1 MNRVLLAGAGAEVDL
16 NLPSGPNFT
25 RDTFYCQKTNMYK
38 ALKSFYSN
46 RLGKSEHDRIPIKY
60 DPAFLFNT
68 RGRAFRNLIEN
79 LMNCCQPDVCDLLG
93 KSQED
98 CREFSDLNKD
108 DLKTLF
114 NALVVEGDDYC
125 SRLPVGGIAI
135 PNEAHFNILEDYYS
149 NLLRPNEN
157 IVRFWKIVNFYW
169 SAFFSILLPITDIFY
184 SDFGLYL
191 SDKYGF
197 VLSHLDDAVH
207 RVFDFDTLL
216 RFLPEQCY
224 YKRLSGLFDVVITT
238 NYTPYVS
245 SVVNFEPA
253 RCIRLSGCLSQ
264 FEHLDVLEF
273 EDYSTAGKHIDHAS
287 FIFPYLLCQSP
298 VKPIISQNQ
307 IMEFASAVAAMR
319 EADEIVVLG
328 YSFCDQDSHIASMV
342 GKAIRDK
349 SDLRLVNFC
358 HCNDLTVGFDC
369 RGEKLNLAGKLRIP
383 ESALTRIDVIPVR
396 NCETKSFLRLCEKWA
411 RG

>member
-16 NLPSGPNFT
+16 SLPSGPNFT

-79 LMNCCQPDVCDLLG
+79 LMNCCPSVVCDLLD

-98 CREFSDLNKD
+98 CGKFEDLNKD

-114 NALVVEGDDYC
+114 NALVVEGDGC
-125 SRLPVGGIAI
+125 CKKTARGIAI

-157 IVRFWKIVNFYW
+157 NVRFWKIVNFYW
-169 SAFFSILLPITDIFY
+169 SAFFSILLPITDILY
-184 SDFGLYL
+184 SSFGMYL
-191 SDKYGF
+191 SDKYGY
-197 VLSHLDDAVH
+197 VLPHLDDVVH
-207 RVFDFDTLL
+207 RVFDVDELL
-216 RFLPEQCY
+216 RLLPEQCY
-224 YKRLSGLFDVVITT
+224 YKKLSGLFDVVLTT

-245 SVVNFEPA
+245 SVVNFERA

-264 FEHLDVLEF
+264 FEHLDMLEF
-273 EDYSTAGKHIDHAS
+273 EDYSTADKHIDEAS

-307 IMEFASAVAAMR
+307 IMEFASAVTAMR
-319 EADEIVVLG
+319 NADEIVVLG

-358 HCNDLTVGFDC
+358 YRDDLTVGFDC
-369 RGEKLNLAGKLRIP
+369 KEEKLNLAGKLRIP
-383 ESALTRIDVIPVR
+383 ESALTRIDVVPVR
-396 NCETKSFLRLCEKWA
+396 NYETKSFLRLCEKWA